1 MKPGRERAAW
11 ILYQLR
17 RRGLSGAEISRRAGV
32 SRGQVSDV
40 MSGRRK
46 GQKVR
51 EEIARALGKKVEK
64 VFKEGNHDR
73 S

>member
-1 MKPGRERAAW
+1 MKPGRARANW

-17 RRGLSGAEISRRAGV
+17 RRGLSGAEISRRTGV

-51 EEIARALGKKVEK
+51 EEIAKALNKEVNKI
-64 VFKEGNHDR
+64 FKEEK